1 MDVVVIVSD
10 SEGVT
15 HFADSTVEL
24 TAQPFAPPAVP
35 FEVSAPFPAS
45 HGVFFCIP
53 AGWHGDWHPSPAH
66 QYFVQT
72 TGLLEV
78 TVGDGEV
85 RILAPGAVVLLEDL
99 TGRGHLTRVLG
110 DDDVSGVFVQFP
122 T

>member
-85 RILAPGAVVLLEDL
+85 RVLAPGTVVLLEDL